1 MLIVLYQYNKMDS
14 TLSTISVRHQSVDNQ
29 PAFKDIFESQVGF
42 FNEQNTK
49 SVAFRIEQ
57 LKKLKTAILAHEQD
71 IYDALYKDLRKST
84 YEAFG
89 SEIGQVIKEID
100 FAISHLPSWASPK
113 RVTTPLMFF
122 PSTSRI
128 HRDPLGAVLIIAP
141 WNYPFFLS
149 ISPLVSAI
157 AGGNT
162 AVVKPSEEAAHTA
175 VVIEKILSGIFE
187 SNYIHVV
194 QGIGGEVIPAMLNEV
209 RFDHVFFTGST
220 GVGQKIMEMAAK
232 KLVPVT
238 LELGGKSPCIVDQSA
253 SLNYTAKKIA
263 WSKLMNA
270 GQTCVAPD
278 YVLVHRSVKDQLV
291 SKLKEN
297 FKQMLGEDPSKS
309 EDFGRIINTK
319 RFRSIATFLTQ
330 GKVVAGGR
338 HNEADLYIE
347 PTILEDISL
356 HDSVMKE
363 EIFGPILPVIAYDTH
378 EEVIKWIEKNPFPL
392 SLYVYAEDKNVQ
404 DYYISAVRFGGCAI
418 NNGIIHLANPHLP
431 FGGVGPSGTGQYH
444 GKFGFEAFTRPKAV
458 LHSKSWFDV
467 PLWYAPYKGKASLLR
482 KIFKFT

>member
-1 MLIVLYQYNKMDS
+1 MES
-14 TLSTISVRHQSVDNQ
+14 TLTPTTKQYQTAGTRPDFKEIFNQQVD
-29 PAFKDIFESQVGF
+29 F
-42 FNEQNTK
+42 FNTQATQPI
-49 SVAFRIEQ
+49 AFRIAQ
-57 LKKLKTAILAHEQD
+57 LKKLKQSILDHQSEVYA
-71 IYDALYKDLRKST
+71 ALYKDLRKSE

-100 FAISHLPSWASPK
+100 FAIRNLPSWASPK
-113 RVTTPLMFF
+113 RVSTPMMFF
-122 PSTSRI
+122 PSTSKLY
-128 HRDPLGAVLIIAP
+128 RDSLGVVLIISP

-162 AVVKPSEEAAHTA
+162 ALVKPSEEAAHTA
-175 VVIEKILSGIFE
+175 VVVEKILSGIFE
-187 SNYIHVV
+187 SNYVHVV
-194 QGIGGEVIPAMLNEV
+194 QGIGQEVIPPMMNDV
-209 RFDHVFFTGST
+209 RFDHVFFTGSSS
-220 GVGQKIMEMAAK
+220 VGQKIMEMAAK

-253 SLNYTAKKIA
+253 SLDYTAKKIA

-297 FKQMLGEDPSKS
+297 FKQMFGEDPSKS
-309 EDFGRIINTK
+309 EDFGRIINAK
-319 RFRSIATFLTQ
+319 RFKSIAAYLTQ
-330 GKVVAGGR
+330 GKLVAGGR

-356 HDSVMKE
+356 HDSVMQV
-363 EIFGPILPVIAYDTH
+363 EIFGPVLPVIAYDTN
-378 EEVIKWIEKNPFPL
+378 EEVVKWIEKNPFPL
-392 SLYVYAEDKNVQ
+392 ALYVYAEDKNVH
-404 DYYISAVRFGGCAI
+404 DYFISTVRFGGGAI

-458 LHSKSWFDV
+458 LHSRSWFDV
-467 PLWYAPYKGKASLLR
+467 PLWYAPYKGKASILK

>member
-1 MLIVLYQYNKMDS
+1 MES
-14 TLSTISVRHQSVDNQ
+14 TLTYTTKEFQTAGTRPDFKEIFNQQVD
-29 PAFKDIFESQVGF
+29 F
-42 FNEQNTK
+42 FNTQATQPI
-49 SVAFRIEQ
+49 AFRIAQ
-57 LKKLKTAILAHEQD
+57 LKKLKQSILDHQSEVYA
-71 IYDALYKDLRKST
+71 ALYKDLRKSE

-100 FAISHLPSWASPK
+100 FAIRNLPSWASPK
-113 RVTTPLMFF
+113 RVSTPMMFF
-122 PSTSRI
+122 PSTSKLY
-128 HRDPLGAVLIIAP
+128 RDSLGVVLIISP

-162 AVVKPSEEAAHTA
+162 AFVKPSEEAAHTA
-175 VVIEKILSGIFE
+175 VVVEKILSGIFE
-187 SNYIHVV
+187 SNYVHVV
-194 QGIGGEVIPAMLNEV
+194 QGIGQEVIPPMMNDV
-209 RFDHVFFTGST
+209 RFDHVFFTGSSS
-220 GVGQKIMEMAAK
+220 VGQKIMEMAAK

-253 SLNYTAKKIA
+253 SLDYTAKKIA

-297 FKQMLGEDPSKS
+297 FKQMFGEDPSKS
-309 EDFGRIINTK
+309 EDFGRIINAK
-319 RFRSIATFLTQ
+319 RFKSIAAYLTQ
-330 GKVVAGGR
+330 GKLVVGGR

-356 HDSVMKE
+356 HDSVMQV
-363 EIFGPILPVIAYDTH
+363 EIFGPVLPVIAYDSN
-378 EEVIKWIEKNPFPL
+378 EEVVKWIEKNPFPL
-392 SLYVYAEDKNVQ
+392 ALYVYAEDKNVH
-404 DYYISAVRFGGCAI
+404 DYFISTVRFGGGAI

-458 LHSKSWFDV
+458 LHSRSWFDV
-467 PLWYAPYKGKASLLR
+467 PLWYAPYKGKASILK

>member
-1 MLIVLYQYNKMDS
+1 MES
-14 TLSTISVRHQSVDNQ
+14 TLTPTTKQDQSAGTRTGFKEVFDQQVDFFHTQATQ
-29 PAFKDIFESQVGF
+29 PI
-42 FNEQNTK
+42 
-49 SVAFRIEQ
+49 AFRIAQ
-57 LKKLKTAILAHEQD
+57 LKKLKQSILDHQSEVYA
-71 IYDALYKDLRKST
+71 ALYKDLRKSE

-100 FAISHLPSWASPK
+100 FAIRNLPSWASPK
-113 RVTTPLMFF
+113 RVITPMMFF

-128 HRDPLGAVLIIAP
+128 HRDSLGVVLIISP

-162 AVVKPSEEAAHTA
+162 AIVKPSEEAVHTA
-175 VVIEKILSGIFE
+175 LVVEKILSGIFE
-187 SNYIHVV
+187 SNYVHVV
-194 QGIGGEVIPAMLNEV
+194 QGIGEEVIPAMLNKV

-220 GVGQKIMEMAAK
+220 SVGQKIMEMSAK

-253 SLNYTAKKIA
+253 SLDYTAKKIA

-278 YVLVHRSVKDQLV
+278 YVLVHSSVKDQLV

-297 FKQMLGEDPSKS
+297 FKQMFGEDPSKS
-309 EDFGRIINTK
+309 EDFGRIINAK
-319 RFRSIATFLTQ
+319 RFKSIAAYLTQ

-356 HDSVMKE
+356 QDSVMQE
-363 EIFGPILPVIAYDTH
+363 EIFGPVLPVIAYDSN

-404 DYYISAVRFGGCAI
+404 DYYISSVRFGGCAI

-431 FGGVGPSGTGQYH
+431 FGGVGLSGTGQYH
-444 GKFGFEAFTRPKAV
+444 GKFGFEAFTRPKSV
-458 LHSKSWFDV
+458 LHSRSWFDV
-467 PLWYAPYKGKASLLR
+467 PLWYAPYKGKASLLK

>member
-1 MLIVLYQYNKMDS
+1 
-14 TLSTISVRHQSVDNQ
+14 
-29 PAFKDIFESQVGF
+29 
-42 FNEQNTK
+42 
-49 SVAFRIEQ
+49 VAFRIQQ
-57 LKKLKTAILAHEQD
+57 LKKLKLAILDHEQE

-89 SEIGQVIKEID
+89 SEIGQVLKEID
-100 FAISHLPSWASPK
+100 FAIKYLPSWASPK

-128 HRDPLGAVLIIAP
+128 HRDPLGIVLIIAP

-149 ISPLVSAI
+149 ISPLISAI

-162 AVVKPSEEAAHTA
+162 AIIKPSEEAAHTA
-175 VVIEKILSGIFE
+175 LVIEKIISTTF
-187 SNYIHVV
+187 SADYIHVV
-194 QGIGGEVIPAMLNEV
+194 QGIGGEVIPAMLHEL

-220 GVGQKIMEMAAK
+220 SVGQKIMEMAAK

-238 LELGGKSPCIVDQSA
+238 LELGGKSPCIVDKSA
-253 SLNYTAKKIA
+253 SLDYTAKKIA

-278 YVLVHRSVKDQLV
+278 YVLAHRSIKDELV
-291 SKLKEN
+291 AKLKEN

-309 EDFGRIINTK
+309 EDFGRIINAK
-319 RFRSIATFLTQ
+319 RFKSIVNYLSQ
-330 GKVVAGGR
+330 GKLVAGGR

-347 PTILEDISL
+347 PSLLEDISIN
-356 HDSVMKE
+356 DTVMQE
-363 EIFGPILPVIAYDTH
+363 EIFGPVLPILTYDTN
-378 EEVIKWIEKNPFPL
+378 EEVVAWIEKNPFPL
-392 SLYVYAEDKNVQ
+392 SLYVYAEDAHVQ
-404 DYYISAVRFGGCAI
+404 DYFISRVRFGGCAI

-444 GKFGFEAFTRPKAV
+444 GKFGFETFTRPKAI
-458 LHSKSWFDV
+458 LQSRSWFDV